1 MFDSFVLLKTA
12 HILLLA
18 TWLGVDIG
26 VLACGWLIGRHQ
38 SSVETRAQF
47 ARLMVWLGLWP
58 ALSLVLTVLVALALV
73 FVGRLGFV
81 GWPADTT
88 AQWMQWLAALTFLWL
103 IATVTAFA
111 LNVRDA
117 GVAWLRTC
125 QRGFIWFDTL
135 LRCAVVIGFAWLAL
149 RAWQDE
155 TLLFL
160 DYLRWKSLIFA
171 GVVACGLWARFALRE
186 FLPTLSIIAQQGSTE
201 ELEKRLT
208 RQMRAAT
215 VPMLISWAGLVA
227 NIFIAVIQ
235 F

>member
-1 MFDSFVLLKTA
+1 MFDSFVLLKTV
-12 HILLLA
+12 HILLFA
-18 TWLGVDIG
+18 TWLGVDVG
-26 VLACGWLIGRHQ
+26 VLACVWLIGQHQ
-38 SSVETRAQF
+38 SSIETRMQF

-73 FVGRLGFV
+73 FAGRLGFM

-103 IATVTAFA
+103 IGTVAAFA
-111 LNVRDA
+111 LDVRDTD
-117 GVAWLRTC
+117 VALWRAYR
-125 QRGFIWFDTL
+125 RGFIWFDTL
-135 LRCAVVIGFAWLAL
+135 LRCAVVIGFAWLAI

-171 GVVACGLWARFALRE
+171 AVVACTLWTRFALRK
-186 FLPTLSIIAQQGSTE
+186 FLPTLQMIAQQGSTA
-201 ELEKRLT
+201 ELEKQLH
-208 RQMRAAT
+208 RQMQAAT
-215 VPMLISWAGLVA
+215 LPVLISWAGLVG
-227 NIFIAVIQ
+227 NIFIAVMK